1 MRIGIDIGGTFTDF
15 VVYDDE
21 PQGTLRTFKVLSTPS
36 DPAAAV
42 LEGLRDIPRV
52 PSLSI
57 VHGSTVATNA
67 LLERKGARTAC
78 VTTRGFRDL
87 LQIGRQNRSRLYDFF
102 ADRPRPLVARQH
114 CFEVHERVDHQ
125 GHVLTPLR
133 EEDVLSLVEEISAC
147 DIDSV
152 AVCLL
157 FSFLKPDHE
166 TAIGQA
172 LRRAGFHVSL
182 SSEVLPEFREYERA
196 STTAV
201 NAYLAPVVD
210 RYLGRLEAELP
221 GIDFRILQSNGG
233 SILAT
238 QARRQA
244 VRVILSGPAG
254 GVVGAG
260 HLAHEAGLDQVIT
273 FDMGG
278 TSSDVSLY
286 QGEIRL
292 TSEAEVDGLP
302 IRIPVI
308 DIHTVGAGGG
318 SLADIDPGGALRV
331 GPQSAGAQPGPV
343 CYGFG
348 GQDPTVTDANL
359 ILGRLPADYFLGG
372 EMPLHIE
379 PAEDALAQ
387 LGARAG
393 MRANGD
399 LSLAQTAALGVVDVV
414 NAQMERALRVISTE
428 RGHDPRDFTL
438 LCFGGAGGLHA
449 CELARA
455 LGIRRV
461 LVPAYASTLSALGM
475 LFADVIKDYV
485 QTVMLPA
492 TMRLEELSLRM
503 DDLERQGRKEVMD
516 QGISASGVSSFASL
530 DLRYVGQSYELS
542 VPLSRDFVAQFHK
555 AHRRAYGHS
564 NPDAPVEIVNLRM
577 RVVGSVGRPAI
588 PSRPLGDPDPS
599 EALMTSRPVVL
610 PAHDEKGPTLTSV
623 PFYLGDRLRPG
634 HAVVGPAVLAMRD
647 TTVFLPRMDHALV
660 DGQSNVRIKV
670 A

>member
-15 VVYDDE
+15 VVYDE
-21 PQGTLRTFKVLSTPS
+21 AQGTLQTFKVLSTPS

-42 LEGLRDIPRV
+42 LEGLSRLPKS
-52 PSLSI
+52 PSVSI

-67 LLERKGARTAC
+67 LLERKGARTAF
-78 VTTRGFRDL
+78 VTTHGFRDL
-87 LQIGRQNRSRLYDFF
+87 LHIGRQNRSQLYDFF
-102 ADRPRPLVARQH
+102 ADRPAPLVSREH
-114 CFEVHERVDHQ
+114 CFEVRERVDHRGQ
-125 GHVLTPLR
+125 VLTPLG
-133 EEDVLSLVEEISAC
+133 EEEARLLLEEMRAC
-147 DIDSV
+147 DFDSV
-152 AVCLL
+152 AVCFL
-157 FSFLKPDHE
+157 FSFLRPEHE
-166 TAIGQA
+166 AAIGEA
-172 LRRAGFHVSL
+172 LRQAGFQVSL

-196 STTAV
+196 STTVV

-233 SILAT
+233 SILAS

-278 TSSDVSLY
+278 TSTDVSLY

-318 SLADIDPGGALRV
+318 SHAEVDAGGALRV

-348 GQDPTVTDANL
+348 GREPTVTDANL
-359 ILGRLPADYFLGG
+359 VLGRLPADHFLGG
-372 EMPLHIE
+372 EMPLHLK
-379 PAEDALAQ
+379 PAEEALAR
-387 LGARAG
+387 LGGRAA

-399 LSLAQTAALGVVDVV
+399 LSLAQIAALGVVDVV

-438 LCFGGAGGLHA
+438 LCFGGAGALHA
-449 CELARA
+449 CELART
-455 LGIRRV
+455 LGIGRV
-461 LVPAYASTLSALGM
+461 FVPAYASTLSALGM

-492 TMRLEELSLRM
+492 AVGIEELSKRM
-503 DDLERQGRKEVMD
+503 ARLESQGRKEVGD
-516 QGISASGVSSFASL
+516 QRVPASGVRIYPSL

-542 VPLSRDFVAQFHK
+542 VPLTENFVQDFHS
-555 AHRRAYGHS
+555 AHQRVYGHS

-577 RVVGSVGRPAI
+577 RAVGSVGRPAI
-588 PSRPLGDPDPS
+588 RTLPLGDPDPS
-599 EALMTSRPVVL
+599 PALVGTRPVVL
-610 PAHDEKGPTLTSV
+610 PAYAGKGPSLQSI

-634 HAVVGPAVLAMRD
+634 HTVVGPAVLAMRD
-647 TTVFLPRMDHALV
+647 TTVFLPRTDRAAI
-660 DGQSNVRIKV
+660 DGQSNVRIEV